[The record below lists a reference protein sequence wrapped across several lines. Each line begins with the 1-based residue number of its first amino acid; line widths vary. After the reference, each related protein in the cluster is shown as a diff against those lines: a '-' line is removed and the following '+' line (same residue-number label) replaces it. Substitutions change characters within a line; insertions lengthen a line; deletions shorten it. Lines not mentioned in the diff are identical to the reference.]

1 MPSRYTVRYAGAAD
15 GFVVSRAATTLT
27 YTGQQLILVGATSAL
42 TATLTSGATACVGA
56 LPVAFSLD
64 ADPLTGVAGDYL
76 LASVITD
83 ALGRAAAPA
92 VGTTGWRPGVYSVT
106 ATFAGGTSCAPSSSS
121 ATFTVASPG
130 DAAHGGGWYSLAGS
144 GRVNAGFTVRR
155 VQGTTSTYT
164 GHLRLLNTDRWKLE
178 GTLSTYGTIGT
189 ERGTARGTGELSWWN
204 PTLKSGRGDWQL
216 ARSGVAFAADF
227 TASSSGKKSA
237 PGSFGIQIQYTP
249 TAGQPT
255 LPNSVPQP
263 LKAGTIKVS

>member
-1 MPSRYTVRYAGAAD
+1 MPSRYTVRYAGAVD

-27 YTGQQLILVGATSAL
+27 YTGQQLILVGATSTL

-56 LPVAFSLD
+56 APVAFSLD

-76 LASVITD
+76 LASATTD
-83 ALGRAAAPA
+83 ALGRAAAPP
-92 VGTTGWRPGVYSVT
+92 VSTTAWRPGVYTVT

-144 GRVNAGFTVRR
+144 GRVNAGFTVRK

-164 GHLRLLNTDRWKLE
+164 GQLRLLNPDRWKLE
-178 GTLSTYGTIGT
+178 GTFTTYGTIGT
-189 ERGTARGTGELSWWN
+189 DRGTARGSGELSWWN
-204 PTLKSGRGDWQL
+204 PALKSGRGDWQL

-227 TASSSGKKSA
+227 TASSNGRRLLRARSA
-237 PGSFGIQIQYTP
+237 SRSSTRPP
-249 TAGQPT
+249 LDKPT
-255 LPNSVPQP
+255 LPNSSPSP
-263 LKAGTIKVS
+263 